1 MEINTAGAVT
11 DLDRPPT
18 PFNLTVRPFRNSLHI
33 SWSVASSERPAD
45 YHIVEYRTV
54 GQWVPLTDRI
64 ASGVSAYNWT
74 TASRGATYHFRVIGY
89 YDRGPADAASTGSDE
104 APSPDDDDDDDDDGQ
119 SPAPWQQSLPSAV
132 VTILTGGQ
140 FDCCFSTVYELKATP
155 CPTISDNRSALQ
167 IHVIQ
172 FASRPFVEHER

>member
-1 MEINTAGAVT
+1 
-11 DLDRPPT
+11 
-18 PFNLTVRPFRNSLHI
+18 VRPFRNSLNI

-64 ASGVSAYNWT
+64 PGGVNAYNWT

-89 YDRGPADAASTGSDE
+89 YERRPADSAASAGPDQG
-104 APSPDDDDDDDDDGQ
+104 PSAEDDDDDEDGE
-119 SPAPWQQSLPSAV
+119 SLAPWQQSLPSAV

-140 FDCCFSTVYELKATP
+140 YDAFGAYTSW
-155 CPTISDNRSALQ
+155 
-167 IHVIQ
+167 
-172 FASRPFVEHER
+172 PF